1 MVGVPPVRVIAE
13 RHVTDRLLQT
23 NAVSP
28 GSGQPLEGLT
38 WAEGRALQRLIAA
51 DVVHEDGDKRFYLYA
66 PAYAAHT
73 RARRQRLTLALLFVV
88 AALVLTAL
96 VSATVSF

>member
-1 MVGVPPVRVIAE
+1 MVAGPPVRVVAE

-23 NAVSP
+23 NAVWP

-38 WAEGRALQRLIAA
+38 WAEGRALQRLTAA
-51 DVVHEDGDKRFYLYA
+51 DVVREDGDKRFYLYA

-73 RARRQRLTLALLFVV
+73 RARRQRLKLALLFVV
-88 AALVLTAL
+88 AAVALTAL
-96 VSATVSF
+96 LTAAVSF